1 MTNSPIR
8 AINFIR
14 NFIISMHVRIYEPT
28 FLRFSYDYFLHN
40 LQTYSGYEIIFD
52 FICTLLDGICTL
64 LFKCYSGQT
73 SYCFCAN
80 VYDAALLG

>member
-28 FLRFSYDYFLHN
+28 FLQFSYDYFLHN
-40 LQTYSGYEIIFD
+40 LQTYLGYEIIFD
-52 FICTLLDGICTL
+52 FICTL
-64 LFKCYSGQT
+64 
-73 SYCFCAN
+73 
-80 VYDAALLG
+80 